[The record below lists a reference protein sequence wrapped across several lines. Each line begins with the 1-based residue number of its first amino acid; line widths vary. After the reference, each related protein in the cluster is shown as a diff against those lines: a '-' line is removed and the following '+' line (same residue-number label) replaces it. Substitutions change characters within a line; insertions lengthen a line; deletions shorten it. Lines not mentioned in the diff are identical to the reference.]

1 MNTDFLNVQDSTT
14 ASTIQY
20 VDTLKSE
27 ATKIIHG
34 CTSWLHYSLRESGIH
49 GEQKDLLRKKAPES
63 LPGRACV
70 GPWCQGAISCFLML
84 EKGIGMVD
92 ASAWLVRGPSGL
104 AEPKWRS
111 GR

>member
-1 MNTDFLNVQDSTT
+1 MNTDFLNVQDNTT

-27 ATKIIHG
+27 AAKIIHG
-34 CTSWLHYSLRESGIH
+34 CTSWLHYSLREGGHH

-70 GPWCQGAISCFLML
+70 GWFLGSSKEARVCSRL
-84 EKGIGMVD
+84 
-92 ASAWLVRGPSGL
+92 SAVRKCGDSRTQYPNKCYL
-104 AEPKWRS
+104 Q
-111 GR
+111 